1 MLFKGYGAKV
11 GLGNMRVKAENRMV
25 TVILYLNKKQ
35 NLALQILSDA
45 KKYIDCVAPNI
56 AKYYLMHYKILHT
69 ILTKEDFIELYEMQ
83 QKFENMQPLYLS
95 PIWKKFKKVYLFS
108 DLQIWTEV

>member
-1 MLFKGYGAKV
+1 
-11 GLGNMRVKAENRMV
+11 
-25 TVILYLNKKQ
+25 
-35 NLALQILSDA
+35 
-45 KKYIDCVAPNI
+45 
-56 AKYYLMHYKILHT
+56 MHYKILHT

>member
-1 MLFKGYGAKV
+1 MKSIECDEETDRYYLYYFLLNYS
-11 GLGNMRVKAENRMV
+11 
-25 TVILYLNKKQ
+25 VILYLNKKQ